1 MAENTPVMHDLFGG
15 QADGGFLGIPAASV
29 GEVKDAQI
37 VVLGVPTATPYAS
50 VGAYCANAPDTIR
63 RAMGWPGVLGHHDFD
78 VGGAILP
85 AGVTAVDWGNL
96 GYTDDAG
103 QNRAQVAAAVKSI
116 LDGGAVP
123 IVLGGDDSV
132 VTPVLQGYADHG
144 PISILQIDAH
154 IDWRDEV
161 NGEHW
166 GLSSTQRRAAEMTW
180 VGKQVLVGARSVGS
194 ARTADYEHAL
204 STGATIIPMRDV
216 RQQGIT
222 AVIDAIPAGTKL
234 FITLDV
240 DGLDPAIMP
249 SVIGP
254 APGGFDYWDLVTLI
268 EGAAAKAG
276 AIAGFDIVELLPSA
290 DIGGQ
295 GARLAARIVATM
307 MGLIAR
313 ELNRQKSAS

>member
-1 MAENTPVMHDLFGG
+1 MAESTPVMHDLFGG
-15 QADGGFLGIPAASV
+15 QANGGFLGIPTASV
-29 GEVKDAQI
+29 GEVGDAQM

-50 VGAYCANAPDTIR
+50 VGAYCAAAPDVIR
-63 RAMGWPGVLGHHDFD
+63 GAMGWPGVLGHHDFD
-78 VGGAILP
+78 VGGPILP
-85 AGVTAVDWGNL
+85 DGVTAVDWGNL
-96 GYTDDAG
+96 GYTEDAA

-116 LDGGAVP
+116 LDGGAIP

-132 VTPVLQGYADHG
+132 VTPVLQGYTDHG
-144 PISILQIDAH
+144 PVSILQIDAH

-161 NGEHW
+161 NGERW
-166 GLSSTQRRAAEMTW
+166 GLSSTQRRAQEMAW

-204 STGATIIPMRDV
+204 ATGASIFTMRDV
-216 RQQGIT
+216 RKFGIA
-222 AVIDAIPAGTKL
+222 AVLDAIPEGVKL

-240 DGLDPAIMP
+240 DGLDPTIMP

-254 APGGFDYWDLVTLI
+254 APGGLAYWDLVELI

-276 AIAGFDIVELLPSA
+276 SIAGFDLVELLPSA

-295 GARLAARIVATM
+295 GARLAARITATM
-307 MGLIAR
+307 MGLIGG
-313 ELNRQKSAS
+313 ELAG

>member
-1 MAENTPVMHDLFGG
+1 MAENTPVMYDLFGG
-15 QADGGFLGIPAASV
+15 QADGGFLGIPTASV
-29 GEVKDAQI
+29 GDVGRARM

-50 VGAYCANAPDTIR
+50 VGAYCADAPDVIR
-63 RAMGWPGVLGHHDFD
+63 GAMGWPGVLGHHDFD
-78 VGGAILP
+78 LGGPILP

-96 GYTDDAG
+96 DYTEDAA
-103 QNRAQVAAAVKSI
+103 QNRAQIAAAVKLI
-116 LDGGAVP
+116 LDDGAIP

-132 VTPVLQGYADHG
+132 VTPVLQGYAAHG

-161 NGEHW
+161 NGERW
-166 GLSSTQRRAAEMTW
+166 GLSSTQRRAAEMAW
-180 VGKQVLVGARSVGS
+180 VGQQVLVGARSVGS

-204 STGATIIPMRDV
+204 STGATFFTMREF
-216 RQQGIT
+216 RRQGID
-222 AVIDAIPAGTKL
+222 AVIDTIPAGTKL

-240 DGLDPAIMP
+240 DGLDPTIMP

-254 APGGFDYWDLVTLI
+254 APGGLGYWDLVALI

-276 AIAGFDIVELLPSA
+276 SIAGFDIVELLPSA
-290 DIGGQ
+290 DIGGH

-307 MGLIAR
+307 MGLIGR
-313 ELNRQKSAS
+313 E